1 MLYIRILCLL
11 ALAVLTVHKTYSHSR
26 FRLIPGSGEIPP
38 ICAPIRYYNSVPP
51 AGHTTPG
58 GDSSFLHTLK
68 AAIAKDPGEPLYYYA
83 LGVIY
88 FNSRQFE
95 DAVTAFEQAGDKGYK
110 RDADYYLHLG
120 NACMQMKQ
128 VGKAMHY
135 LHHCLELHPKDT
147 VAIQAMAQGSYQGG
161 DYEQA
166 IMYWQQLIDIQPK
179 NAFAMFML
187 GKSYISHGE
196 RKKGEEWCDRATAGL

>member
-11 ALAVLTVHKTYSHSR
+11 ALAVLTVHKTYSHSHL
-26 FRLIPGSGEIPP
+26 RLIPCPGELPP
-38 ICAPIRYYNSVPP
+38 LCAAFRYYNFEPP
-51 AGHTTPG
+51 AHTAGPG
-58 GDSSFLHTLK
+58 GDSSFLQTLK
-68 AAIAKDPGEPLYYYA
+68 AAIDKNPGEPLYYYA

-120 NACMQMKQ
+120 TACMHMKQ
-128 VGKAMHY
+128 VSKGIRY
-135 LHHCLELHPKDT
+135 LQYCLELRPKDT
-147 VAIQAMAQGSYQGG
+147 VAIQAIAQSSYQSG
-161 DYEQA
+161 DYQQA
-166 IMYWQQLIDIQPK
+166 ILYWQQLLTIQPQ

-187 GKSYISHGE
+187 GKSYISHGDT
-196 RKKGEEWCDRATAGL
+196 KIGEGWCDKATAGL